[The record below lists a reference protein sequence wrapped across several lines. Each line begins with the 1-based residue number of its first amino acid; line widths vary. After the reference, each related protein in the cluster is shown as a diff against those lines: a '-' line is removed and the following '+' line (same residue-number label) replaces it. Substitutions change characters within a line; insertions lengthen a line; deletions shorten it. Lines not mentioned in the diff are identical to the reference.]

1 MPCRPARPPQGRAG
15 SQQASGESQRKRG
28 FERRRRLAHD
38 GQRPRFAQK
47 GRQRGGPRPGKARRW
62 RAASTGGRHAGAV
75 STRTRRAALARASAP
90 AGAGG
95 AGSSSCMKTHHGQ
108 PAQTGPA
115 AGKERR
121 PGPRLPRPP
130 TPCLAPCTAAPA
142 RPPLRSAGP
151 DAPPPRVRAAPPPAP
166 RSAGRRQA
174 GGTARQAGKMHE
186 QSRKAPKTAT
196 RLGKRWRSVGACAP
210 RIQRPQAACKPPEC
224 GVWNLFS
231 VWP

>member
-1 MPCRPARPPQGRAG
+1 MPRRRVMPCRPARPPQGRAPAVSKRQG
-15 SQQASGESQRKRG
+15 KVSGKEGLREG
-28 FERRRRLAHD
+28 AGLAHS

-95 AGSSSCMKTHHGQ
+95 AGSSS
-108 PAQTGPA
+108 
-115 AGKERR
+115 
-121 PGPRLPRPP
+121 
-130 TPCLAPCTAAPA
+130 
-142 RPPLRSAGP
+142 PPLRSAGP

-210 RIQRPQAACKPPEC
+210 KIQRPQAACKPPEC